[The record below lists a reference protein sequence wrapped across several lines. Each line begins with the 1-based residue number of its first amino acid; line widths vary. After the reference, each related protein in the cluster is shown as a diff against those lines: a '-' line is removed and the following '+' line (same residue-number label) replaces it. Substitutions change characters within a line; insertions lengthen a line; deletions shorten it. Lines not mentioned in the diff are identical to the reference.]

1 MRLLGLDPGLR
12 RTGWGIVDAGRG
24 TLAAVACGEV
34 PVPADLAVAERI
46 GAIDRALAA
55 VLDEHRPEAAAV
67 EEVFVNRNPR
77 SSLLLG
83 LARGAAFAALA
94 RVGLPVHEY
103 PSATVKKALTG
114 NGHAGKAQVEAMVR
128 LLLPRA
134 RPATPDAADALAV
147 AICHAHHAETRA
159 GLARAGAAP

>member
-12 RTGWGIVDAGRG
+12 RTGWGVIDAGRG
-24 TLAAVACGEV
+24 LLAAVACGEV
-34 PVPADLAVAERI
+34 PIPPSLPLAGRI
-46 GAIDRALAA
+46 AALDRALAA
-55 VLDEHRPEAAAV
+55 VLAEHRPGEAAV

-94 RVGLPVHEY
+94 RGGLAVHEY

-114 NGHAGKAQVEAMVR
+114 NGRAGKAQVAAMVR
-128 LLLPRA
+128 TLLPRA
-134 RPATPDAADALAV
+134 RPATSDAADALAV

-159 GLARAGAAP
+159 VLARARAGP

>member
-12 RTGWGIVDAGRG
+12 QTGWGIIDAGRG
-24 TLAAVACGEV
+24 SLEAVACGEV
-34 PVPADLAVAERI
+34 PTLSELPLAERI
-46 GAIDRALAA
+46 GEIDRALAA
-55 VLDEHRPEAAAV
+55 VLAAHRPEAAAV

-77 SSLLLG
+77 SSLRLG

-94 RVGLPVHEY
+94 RGGLAVHEY
-103 PSATVKKALTG
+103 PSATVKMALTG
-114 NGHAGKAQVEAMVR
+114 NGRADKAQVEAMVR
-128 LLLPRA
+128 TLLPRA

-159 GLARAGAAP
+159 GLALAGAGP